1 MSQEGGRYRVRSA
14 DFGRSQ
20 DASEY
25 ASEAS
30 SLRRVNSLES
40 RVVRGSTISTEP
52 PLVSLLSA
60 SSKVLC
66 EMPFSMARLRRCAD
80 LCGPCSRGGELSG
93 SQIRDKAHSW
103 VLFSGTIYPILSRL
117 ERAGWLESR
126 WEEIDPK
133 EEKRP
138 RKRFYR
144 VTENGERLA
153 KEAIRA

>member
-1 MSQEGGRYRVRSA
+1 MAGVR
-14 DFGRSQ
+14 
-20 DASEY
+20 
-25 ASEAS
+25 
-30 SLRRVNSLES
+30 LTTTTKMVLK
-40 RVVRGSTISTEP
+40 T
-52 PLVSLLSA
+52 LL
-60 SSKVLC
+60 
-66 EMPFSMARLRRCAD
+66 D
-80 LCGPCSRGGELSG
+80 HGGELSG